1 MKAHF
6 DKDLRSLIEKSD
18 YTKKQI
24 ADNLKI
30 PVSTLE
36 NLMNGEFDYFSNVSL
51 IDIAKRLSS
60 MLGEEINVIFEDEEL
75 KEEVKLKTKDT
86 THNKLRIFQFL
97 MVAFLIVNLIFLYFL
112 IQDLRFYNS
121 ILRRNIYTLNIIN
134 RGTSEIYVNET
145 VIPPSQDI
153 QIQLAFGENLEIH
166 GNQGET
172 IIETPLVKYTVKLED
187 FEVSLSYGND

>member
-1 MKAHF
+1 
-6 DKDLRSLIEKSD
+6 
-18 YTKKQI
+18 
-24 ADNLKI
+24 
-30 PVSTLE
+30 
-36 NLMNGEFDYFSNVSL
+36 MNGEFDYFSNVSL